1 MITFE
6 FNQQLMPQ
14 SLIDVE
20 NIGDFAIE
28 ASNDEGVFWYLI
40 VKTSL
45 GVTTMVSCGPVVPDV
60 NLLPSGYCT
69 YLSRIDYKED
79 KLIKQINMW
88 LNDRSKKLTS
98 ASIVD
103 IEDALDQFRDVGE
116 YMRNYSEDQ
125 N

>member
-1 MITFE
+1 MTFE

-14 SLIDVE
+14 NLIDIE
-20 NIGDFAIE
+20 NIGDFALEGI
-28 ASNDEGVFWYLI
+28 NDEGTFWYLI

-45 GVTTMVSCGPVVPDV
+45 GVSTLASCGPVVPDI

-69 YLSRIDYKED
+69 YLCRMEYKED
-79 KLIKQINMW
+79 KLAKQINMW
-88 LNDRSKKLTS
+88 LNDKSKKLTQ
-98 ASIVD
+98 ANIIE
-103 IEDALDQFRDVGE
+103 IEDALDQFRDLGE

>member
-1 MITFE
+1 MTFE

-14 SLIDVE
+14 NLIDIE
-20 NIGDFAIE
+20 NIGDFALEGI
-28 ASNDEGVFWYLI
+28 NDEGNFYYLI
-40 VKTSL
+40 VRTSL
-45 GVTTMVSCGPVVPDV
+45 GITTLASCGPVVPDV

-69 YLSRIDYKED
+69 YISRMQYKED
-79 KLIKQINMW
+79 KVAKQINIW
-88 LNDRSKKLTS
+88 LNDKSKALTK
-98 ASIVD
+98 ASLVE

>member
-45 GVTTMVSCGPVVPDV
+45 GVTTMASCGPVVPDV

>member
-1 MITFE
+1 MTFE

-14 SLIDVE
+14 NLIDIE
-20 NIGDFAIE
+20 NVGDFALEGI
-28 ASNDEGVFWYLI
+28 NDEGNFWYLI

-45 GVTTMVSCGPVVPDV
+45 GVATLASCGPVVPDI

-69 YLSRIDYKED
+69 YLSRMEYKED
-79 KLIKQINMW
+79 KLAKQINMW
-88 LNDRSKKLTS
+88 LNDKSKKLTQ
-98 ASIVD
+98 ANIIE
-103 IEDALDQFRDVGE
+103 IEDALDQFRDLGE